1 MRGVGGGDDGES
13 PSGARPDREPLL
25 DRRPLRKD
33 VPRPSDLPGTAAP
46 HVTHVIFDGSGIY
59 TPAYAGVA
67 AALGGKRC
75 GGLRVRD
82 LLLAQGIRGVGGVSG
97 GAMMMALVCAGVSTD
112 KMNEMSEIVDS
123 APISLG
129 GALMGTSLCARAF
142 AMAVT
147 AATVIVAPCCAGP
160 CGRPASLVAASRFY
174 FDPVRAMGDMLVI
187 AGQPRGVTFAELYE
201 DSGLELRVGMADAE
215 THELVIVGHLTTPDM
230 PVATAVAASS
240 AHPAFTSVK
249 AVYWGGRAYI
259 DGIFA
264 SHTSSPATMYGEGGG
279 VRTLHVRV
287 VPIRGHTQL
296 PPRHSEN
303 PSKNNI
309 SDGKTTLPYCLGLPV
324 REQPGEAPPHGSDL
338 VDIGWLWG
346 NAWLEGLPSRTRE
359 ASLGKGRGGA
369 GSS

>member
-1 MRGVGGGDDGES
+1 MRGVGVDDWEN

-33 VPRPSDLPGTAAP
+33 VPRPSDLPGTAA
-46 HVTHVIFDGSGIY
+46 HATHVIFDGSGIY

-75 GGLRVRD
+75 GGSRVRD

-147 AATVIVAPCCAGP
+147 TATVIVAPCCAGP
-160 CGRPASLVAASRFY
+160 CGRPAPLVAASRFY

-187 AGQPRGVTFAELYE
+187 AGQGRGVTFAELYA

-264 SHTSSPATMYGEGGG
+264 SPTSSPATMYGEGGG
-279 VRTLHVRV
+279 VRALHVRV
-287 VPIRGHTQL
+287 VHIRGHTQL
-296 PPRHSEN
+296 PPPPRHGGGG
-303 PSKNNI
+303 
-309 SDGKTTLPYCLGLPV
+309 SDGKPTPPYYLGLPV
-324 REQPGEAPPHGSDL
+324 REQPGEAPPHVSDM

-346 NAWLEGLPSRTRE
+346 KAWLEGLPSRTHPC
-359 ASLGKGRGGA
+359 RGGA